1 MQDITGDGGVFKK
14 KLRPGSTEHV
24 TKPKPGDAV
33 DVHYVGTI
41 AETGQEFD
49 SSREYEGQKPL
60 RFGVGSSSVVSGF
73 DAAVQTMVVGEVSRF
88 EIRADYAY
96 GDKGAPSSSTLAP
109 DIKPGQAIV
118 FELELMQIVGS
129 DSCVVAEETSESTRR
144 TLDLERLAL
153 LRQER
158 AKALAEREALKA
170 KMAEAAKAKAKAEAE
185 ELAKQ
190 TGAAVAS
197 SGDGLDKKTVK
208 KMNPKALKVQL
219 KKLGLSIQGNKKTLQ
234 ARLLATL

>member
-1 MQDITGDGGVFKK
+1 
-14 KLRPGSTEHV
+14 
-24 TKPKPGDAV
+24 
-33 DVHYVGTI
+33 
-41 AETGQEFD
+41 
-49 SSREYEGQKPL
+49 
-60 RFGVGSSSVVSGF
+60 
-73 DAAVQTMVVGEVSRF
+73 MVVGEVSRF

-129 DSCVVAEETSESTRR
+129 DSSVAAEETNESTRR

-170 KMAEAAKAKAKAEAE
+170 KTAEAAEAKAKAE

-197 SGDGLDKKTVK
+197 SGGGLDKKTVK

>member
-96 GDKGAPSSSTLAP
+96 GDKGAPSNSTLAP

-129 DSCVVAEETSESTRR
+129 DSIAAAEETNESNRR

-170 KMAEAAKAKAKAEAE
+170 KAAEAAKAKAKAEE
-185 ELAKQ
+185 QAKQ
-190 TGAAVAS
+190 TSAAVAS
-197 SGDGLDKKTVK
+197 SGGGLDKKTVK